1 MQTDDNTEP
10 SEVFSTSDSSGLRI
24 APRASDDEPNQGET
38 ISWDGWD
45 GEPLVFADSSH
56 DPNGNSTADS
66 NLSLTP
72 CRCFDG
78 TEGRWLQL
86 EPMDFA
92 AGDAGLYRYP
102 GTALHPAG
110 VQSR

>member
-1 MQTDDNTEP
+1 MHQDDNTEP
-10 SEVFSTSDSSGLRI
+10 WELFYTYDLSGLRI
-24 APRASDDEPNQGET
+24 APRASDDEPSQGET
-38 ISWDGWD
+38 MSWYGWD
-45 GEPLVFADSSH
+45 GEPLAFAGSSH
-56 DPNGNSTADS
+56 DPNGNPTADS

-78 TEGRWLQL
+78 TEGRWLEL

-102 GTALHPAG
+102 ATALLPA
-110 VQSR
+110 QP

>member
-1 MQTDDNTEP
+1 MQKDDNTEP
-10 SEVFSTSDSSGLRI
+10 SEVFYSYDSSGLLV
-24 APRASDDEPNQGET
+24 PTRASNDEPNQGET

-45 GEPLVFADSSH
+45 GEPLAFAGSSR
-56 DPNGNSTADS
+56 DPNGNPTADS

-92 AGDAGLYRYP
+92 AGDADLYRYP
-102 GTALHPAG
+102 GAALLPAG